1 MSTQPLVDA
10 FYDELNTVARERQA
24 VVIMTS
30 AAEHA
35 MTSIS
40 RGRPG
45 YAHYQLERARLRA
58 QAVLDG
64 TVPTGDG
71 GAR

>member
-1 MSTQPLVDA
+1 MSTSTPLVDA
-10 FYDELNTVARERQA
+10 FYDELNRDCRKQA
-24 VVIMTS
+24 VVILTS

-35 MTSIS
+35 MTSIN

-58 QAVLDG
+58 QRVLDG
-64 TVPTGDG
+64 TVPTGS
-71 GAR
+71 AR